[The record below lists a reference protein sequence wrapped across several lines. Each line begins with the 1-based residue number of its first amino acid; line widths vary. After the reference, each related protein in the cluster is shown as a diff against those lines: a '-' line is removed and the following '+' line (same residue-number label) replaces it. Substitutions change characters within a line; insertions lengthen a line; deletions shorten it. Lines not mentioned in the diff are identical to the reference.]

1 MLDFAAVDAAPSQVM
16 AESDIDIPTIDAVFL
31 VRFDTRRGNILEW
44 SDSTPGIQLNG
55 IEFSALPSGLHNS
68 SQDVIYFQLEGCI
81 GVSVY
86 ANVPSSNVEHRG
98 AQMASVGILVK
109 PSADTGRCGQVWR
122 HVQFLKGQAR
132 HHATN
137 DSDTTELAA
146 YFARHKT
153 PLHAAGPSTSSSKR
167 DAYRAR
173 NIRRISRSFTLS
185 EPIPAITQSQNGR
198 HEVTQTDDIP
208 ASHPSHHFLR
218 LVQALGPSIY
228 ILWKAA
234 LLRKRILI
242 YTPPPIESACLFVYN
257 VCLMATVPFGTSVIS
272 QSKSNEKIQ
281 PLFCVGI
288 HDIDHM
294 EALRGGY
301 VACTTDKL
309 FLFKSQLYDVLV
321 DLSAPTTKAIYA
333 TPSSAHPLI
342 QIVKSTGKGL
352 EQTECHPNAADN
364 RRYFILLQEL
374 GRFRRRQE
382 WMQRRLYAEAA
393 SSGSYTDPG
402 ETEDASELHEP
413 ELPTIDS
420 TAGMPVSGFN
430 MSDTLRKMLTG
441 GWWWWYGGEDSEE
454 DGLESLLP
462 RATVP
467 EQEHESQDEN
477 GPLSGARLQVIHTQA
492 SGSSDTEAIRFFHN
506 LTSILFMD
514 LGQLIA
520 FKETAAIFEEAE
532 SVSIIAEEDA
542 SRRPVEISR
551 QDMRQLGLDPFKD
564 CDFVHELGRLYF
576 GSEVQLD
583 DSGFSVWCC
592 NLSSCCLPPS

>member
-301 VACTTDKL
+301 VA
-309 FLFKSQLYDVLV
+309 F
-321 DLSAPTTKAIYA
+321 
-333 TPSSAHPLI
+333 
-342 QIVKSTGKGL
+342 KSTGKGL

-477 GPLSGARLQVIHTQA
+477 GPLS
-492 SGSSDTEAIRFFHN
+492 
-506 LTSILFMD
+506 
-514 LGQLIA
+514 A